1 MLYTRAV
8 YLDKHCVK
16 NCVCIIIHYYLENYI
31 DGPALAMLPQ
41 DFEEFCHL
49 IPQSGIRIKLK
60 GLIRKYSFDTDGTVS
75 Q

>member
-1 MLYTRAV
+1 MGRLNLYLSSMQCLSYMF
-8 YLDKHCVK
+8 YLD
-16 NCVCIIIHYYLENYI
+16 NDI

-60 GLIRKYSFDTDGTVS
+60 SLINKYSFDSGSSIVS
-75 Q
+75 